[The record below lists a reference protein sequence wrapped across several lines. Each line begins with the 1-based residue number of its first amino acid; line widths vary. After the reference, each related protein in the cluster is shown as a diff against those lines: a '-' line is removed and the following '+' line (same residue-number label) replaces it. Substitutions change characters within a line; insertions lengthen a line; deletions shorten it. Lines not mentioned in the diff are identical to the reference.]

1 MNFKLVFEQL
11 LKRFHEHN
19 IRYALIGGFALGA
32 QGVSRATID
41 IDFLVHLDDMS
52 RIHAILCEQG
62 YERRYQSE
70 NVSMYI
76 SPLNEFGEVDFLH
89 AFRENSVNMLQRARE
104 MRIFD
109 GSITVKVAQVED
121 LIGLKVQA
129 MANDESRRTRDL
141 ADIESLLEMHQSLI
155 DWDRVEN
162 YFSLFRFDDLFL
174 QLKRKFGHAQ

>member
-1 MNFKLVFEQL
+1 LNFKLVFEQL
-11 LKRFHEHN
+11 LKRFHEYN

-41 IDFLVHLDDMS
+41 IDFLVDRDDMS
-52 RIHAILCEQG
+52 RVHAILCEEG

-76 SPLNEFGEVDFLH
+76 SPLKVFGEVDFLH
-89 AFRENSVNMLQRARE
+89 AFREISVNMLQRARE

-109 GSITVKVAQVED
+109 GSITVKVVEVED

-141 ADIESLLEMHQSLI
+141 ADIESLIEMHQSLI

-162 YFSLFRFDDLFL
+162 YFSLFRFEDLFS
-174 QLKRKFGHAQ
+174 QLKRKYNRVE